1 MVAPAV
7 IAIVPTIVDWIGKA
21 VTKAIPDPDK
31 AAEVMLEVRRM
42 EQAGEL
48 ATLSVETDIA
58 KAQAQINEIEAAS
71 DSKFKSWWRPALGW
85 VCVFG
90 LGYQFLIRPL
100 VILALVVANVQA
112 DYSVFD
118 LDVATL
124 ATILFGMLG
133 LGYYR
138 TIEKKSGVA

>member
-1 MVAPAV
+1 MAIPVVAIP
-7 IAIVPTIVDWIGKA
+7 AIVEAGIKIIDRVF
-21 VTKAIPDPDK
+21 PDK
-31 AAEVMLEVRRM
+31 
-42 EQAGEL
+42 EQADKAKLALFEMQQRGEL
-48 ATLSVETDIA
+48 AHLDAEVKLGE
-58 KAQAQINEIEAAS
+58 AQAQINAVEAAS

-90 LGYQFLIRPL
+90 LGYQFLVRPL

>member
-1 MVAPAV
+1 MAIPLVAIP
-7 IAIVPTIVDWIGKA
+7 AIVEAGIKIIDRVF
-21 VTKAIPDPDK
+21 PDK
-31 AAEVMLEVRRM
+31 
-42 EQAGEL
+42 EQADKAKLALFEMQQRGEL
-48 ATLSVETDIA
+48 AHLDAEVKLGE
-58 KAQAQINEIEAAS
+58 AQAQINAVEAAS

-118 LDVATL
+118 LDIATL

-138 TIEKKSGVA
+138 TVEQKSGVA

>member
-1 MVAPAV
+1 MAIPVVAIP
-7 IAIVPTIVDWIGKA
+7 AIVEAGIKIIDRVF
-21 VTKAIPDPDK
+21 PDK
-31 AAEVMLEVRRM
+31 
-42 EQAGEL
+42 EQADKAKLALFEMQQRGEL
-48 ATLSVETDIA
+48 AHLDAEVKLGE
-58 KAQAQINEIEAAS
+58 AQAQINAVEAAS

-100 VILALVVANVQA
+100 VILTLVVANVQA

-118 LDVATL
+118 LDIATL

-138 TIEKKSGVA
+138 TVEKKSGVA

>member
-1 MVAPAV
+1 MAIPVVAIP
-7 IAIVPTIVDWIGKA
+7 AIVEAGIKIIDKLF
-21 VTKAIPDPDK
+21 PDK
-31 AAEVMLEVRRM
+31 
-42 EQAGEL
+42 EQADKAKLALFEMQQRGEL
-48 ATLSVETDIA
+48 AHLDAEVKLGES
-58 KAQAQINEIEAAS
+58 QAQINAVEAAS

-90 LGYQFLIRPL
+90 LAYQFLIRPL
-100 VILALVVANVQA
+100 VILALVIANVQA
-112 DYSVFD
+112 DFSVFD

-138 TIEKKSGVA
+138 TVEKKYGVA

>member
-1 MVAPAV
+1 MAIPVVAIP
-7 IAIVPTIVDWIGKA
+7 AIVEAGIKIIDRVF
-21 VTKAIPDPDK
+21 PDK
-31 AAEVMLEVRRM
+31 
-42 EQAGEL
+42 EQADKAKLALFEMQQRGEL
-48 ATLSVETDIA
+48 AHLDAEVKLGE
-58 KAQAQINEIEAAS
+58 AQAQINAVEAAS

>member
-1 MVAPAV
+1 MAIPLVAIP
-7 IAIVPTIVDWIGKA
+7 AIVEAGIKIIDRVF
-21 VTKAIPDPDK
+21 PDK
-31 AAEVMLEVRRM
+31 
-42 EQAGEL
+42 EQADKAKLALFEMQQRGEL
-48 ATLSVETDIA
+48 AHLDAEVKLGE
-58 KAQAQINEIEAAS
+58 AQAQINAVEAAS

-90 LGYQFLIRPL
+90 LGYQFLVRPL